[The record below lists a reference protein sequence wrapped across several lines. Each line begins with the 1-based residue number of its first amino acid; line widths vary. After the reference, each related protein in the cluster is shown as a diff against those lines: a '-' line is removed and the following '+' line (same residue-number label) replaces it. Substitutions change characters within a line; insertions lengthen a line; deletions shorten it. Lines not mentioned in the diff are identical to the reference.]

1 MLAEKH
7 IDFSKRCWLSMM
19 RVHPR
24 MRTVSFANKRQ
35 FNSRSEWVVAH
46 PEITP
51 EQAVLAV

>member
-1 MLAEKH
+1 
-7 IDFSKRCWLSMM
+7 MM

-24 MRTVSFANKRQ
+24 MRTVSFAHKRQ